1 MLSATR
7 PAVCCLHQL
16 LLRGHLLSAVIHL
29 LFAICHQ
36 ACFLLSATCCLLSVA
51 RPAVAVCISYYCW
64 STCCLLVAT
73 CCFLSAARPA
83 VCCLPLDVCY
93 LPPAALPFGDILANL
108 VATFAAFGHHSL
120 LWPKATT
127 FEWSQRPYL
136 QLLAAIV
143 RYGQRP
149 PVPSVVNTSII
160 TQPGSS
166 ILLSCIVVVGVAT
179 AQGNQRASR
188 NSILLLF
195 NGSYNFN

>member
-1 MLSATR
+1 MCEVAGAALLQPPPVPSLAARDTIT
-7 PAVCCLHQL
+7 QL
-16 LLRGHLLSAVIHL
+16 LPHGPPGQLTAAIPDHTTHVPQVPYVDNIHEVIKKPFVAKGPQQ
-29 LFAICHQ
+29 FAMNASNI
-36 ACFLLSATCCLLSVA
+36 VA
-51 RPAVAVCISYYCW
+51 
-64 STCCLLVAT
+64 
-73 CCFLSAARPA
+73 
-83 VCCLPLDVCY
+83 
-93 LPPAALPFGDILANL
+93 PAALPFGDILANL

-166 ILLSCIVVVGVAT
+166 ILLLFSVSGS
-179 AQGNQRASR
+179 GSR
-188 NSILLLF
+188 P
-195 NGSYNFN
+195 G